1 MSIMLPQLLLLVH
14 MHRNPPSLMRG
25 KTQGTTD
32 LREANPT
39 EKKQDPLHG
48 DRTAKSLRH
57 ERGNDREIGVLS
69 KNEWDDR
76 SPIYKQAETLYGAST
91 GIYRPVLTRQIPQIY

>member
-39 EKKQDPLHG
+39 EKKQEPLHG
-48 DRTAKSLRH
+48 DRTDKSLRH

-69 KNEWDDR
+69 ENEWDDR
-76 SPIYKQAETLYGAST
+76 SSLALTNRATDEPQNGETRRKRNG
-91 GIYRPVLTRQIPQIY
+91 